1 MTDVL
6 ADTTPTSVPQPVGV
20 PWPTATWP
28 TGTPSSG
35 LAALVDRAF
44 AEPALEQSY
53 AVVVVQHGRLLAE
66 RYGGALPSFT
76 HAPTPVTVDTP
87 LLGWSMAKSVLHA
100 ALGVLV
106 GEGRLDPD
114 APAHVP
120 AWGTPGDP
128 RAAITVRQLLQMR
141 DGLRWNEDYVDAE
154 VSDVI
159 EMLFGTGQGDVAGFA
174 ADRPLAVAPGTRF
187 NYSSG
192 TSNVLAGV
200 LGEIVGRG
208 EPTRRFLVERVLAPI
223 GMHDA
228 TVTLDDA
235 GTFVGSSYVYAT
247 ARSWARFGTLYL
259 RGGAWDTTT
268 VVPEHWVHEAQRPT
282 SAHVDDELDAACG
295 TATLYSHH
303 WWLDDEG
310 ACWASGHEGQRVV
323 VVPSLDAVIVRLGR
337 TETERYPEIR
347 TWLADVRS
355 ELASTA

>member
-1 MTDVL
+1 M
-6 ADTTPTSVPQPVGV
+6 
-20 PWPTATWP
+20 
-28 TGTPSSG
+28 
-35 LAALVDRAF
+35 
-44 AEPALEQSY
+44 
-53 AVVVVQHGRLLAE
+53 QHGRLLAE